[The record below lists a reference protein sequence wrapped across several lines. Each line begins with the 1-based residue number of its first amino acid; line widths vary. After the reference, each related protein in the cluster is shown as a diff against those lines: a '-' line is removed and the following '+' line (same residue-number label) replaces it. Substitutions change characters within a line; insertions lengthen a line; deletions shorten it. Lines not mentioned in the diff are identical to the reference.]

1 MTLRMA
7 PETPKG
13 RTTRSQIL
21 EAAVKIASR
30 EGLGGLTIGEL
41 AKAVGMS
48 KSGLFAHFK
57 GKDTLQLEV
66 LQAAVDRFIDAVM
79 RPAFQEPP
87 GEPRL
92 MALLN
97 HWLKF
102 IDGSDSQPGGSI
114 LIAASIELDDRP
126 GPLRDF
132 VQRAQ
137 QELITNI
144 EKAARIA
151 VEQKHFRTDLDCEQ
165 FAWSLYSFVLGYH
178 HFSRMLEDPQA
189 ERRLRR
195 SVAGLF
201 QVARGQIESERGAK
215 RKPRGSASDSQRRQN
230 AKLGASPT
238 PRSRRSSRLTR
249 SGRRTKVK
257 S

>member
-1 MTLRMA
+1 MR
-7 PETPKG
+7 
-13 RTTRSQIL
+13 
-21 EAAVKIASR
+21 IASR
-30 EGLGGLTIGEL
+30 EGLAGLTIGEL

-48 KSGLFAHFK
+48 KSGIFAHFK

-66 LQAAVDRFIDAVM
+66 LQAAVERFIDAVM
-79 RPAFQEPP
+79 RPAFQEAP

-97 HWLKF
+97 RWLKF

-132 VQRAQ
+132 VKRAQ
-137 QELITNI
+137 QELITNV

-151 VEQKHFRTDLDCEQ
+151 VEQKHFRADLDCEQ

-178 HFSRMLEDPQA
+178 HFSRMLEDPEA
-189 ERRLRR
+189 ERRLRK
-195 SVAGLF
+195 SVSGLLKI
-201 QVARGQIESERGAK
+201 ARGQEDKDRGARRKSSSLRSKVRSKVRSKMRPNSK
-215 RKPRGSASDSQRRQN
+215 RE
-230 AKLGASPT
+230 
-238 PRSRRSSRLTR
+238 SSRTLRVTNR
-249 SGRRTKVK
+249 RAPRRRT
-257 S
+257 